1 MFLADFVDSIY
12 LVLFLFLLET
22 PSIRTPA
29 VSDQCMQSGQSS
41 IALAWDEV
49 TATNADGE
57 NITCTDSIEGMV
69 SLTGG
74 TLTAGS
80 HTVTCTVTK
89 NDCQGTG
96 NFSFIVKGKVPNSAT
111 KLSYPIF

>member
-1 MFLADFVDSIY
+1 MFLADFVDSIC

-57 NITCTDSIEGMV
+57 NITCTDLVDGMV

-74 TLTAGS
+74 TFTAGS
-80 HTVTCTVTK
+80 HTVNCTVTK
-89 NDCQGTG
+89 DNCEGTE
-96 NFSFIVKGKVPNSAT
+96 NFSFFVQGKVA
-111 KLSYPIF
+111 